1 MMTLAYFAVF
11 VAVTLLTYQFFET
24 EEERRVRQALNP
36 GATPRRTSLLVY
48 RLAAPFVRQI
58 APLLS
63 RLPISAMR
71 EATRKRLV
79 SAGLQSVMEPDE
91 FVAFRVVLAAGVF
104 GLAFLLGLRP
114 LILAGLLGGAAWVFP
129 GFWLSS
135 VISRRRAEIFQE
147 LPYHIDLLTL
157 SVEAGLD
164 FQIALQRVVA
174 KSDPSA
180 LRDEFRLMLQE
191 IKMGK
196 SRADGLR
203 SLATRVDVQDITSFA
218 AVLIQADQL
227 GASIGGVLRAQADK
241 MRTERFQRAEKA
253 GARSA
258 TKILIP
264 TMLFIVPALMLIV
277 FGAFFLSFFQVSSGM
292 LQGGL

>member
-11 VAVTLLTYQFFET
+11 VAATLLTYQFFET

-36 GATPRRTSLLVY
+36 GVVQRRTGLLVY
-48 RLAAPFVRQI
+48 RFAAPFVRQL
-58 APLLS
+58 APVVS
-63 RLPISAMR
+63 RLPISAIR
-71 EATRKRLV
+71 ESTRKRLI
-79 SAGLQSVMEPDE
+79 SAGLQPLIEPDE
-91 FVAFRVVLAAGVF
+91 FVAFRAVLAVGAF
-104 GLAFLLGLRP
+104 FMAFLLGIRP
-114 LILAGLLGGAAWVFP
+114 LILAGLLGGLAWAFP
-129 GFWLSS
+129 GIWLSS
-135 VISRRRAEIFQE
+135 VIARRRAEIFQE

-174 KSDPSA
+174 KSDPSP

-196 SRADGLR
+196 TRADGLR
-203 SLATRVDVQDITSFA
+203 SLAARVDVQDITSFA

-253 GARSA
+253 GARAA

-277 FGAFFLSFFQVSSGM
+277 FGAFFLSFFQVSGGM
-292 LQGGL
+292 LQGGF

>member
-11 VAVTLLTYQFFET
+11 VAATLLTYQFFET

-36 GATPRRTSLLVY
+36 GATHRRTGLLVY

-58 APLLS
+58 APLVS
-63 RLPISAMR
+63 RLPISATR

-79 SAGLQSVMEPDE
+79 SAGLQSVIEPEE
-91 FVAFRVVLAAGVF
+91 FVAFRVVLAVGAF
-104 GLAFLLGLRP
+104 LLAFVLGLRP
-114 LILAGLLGGAAWVFP
+114 LILAGLLGGLAWAFP
-129 GFWLSS
+129 GIWLSS
-135 VISRRRAEIFQE
+135 VIARRRAEIFQE

-174 KSDPSA
+174 KSDPSP

-253 GARSA
+253 GARAA

-277 FGAFFLSFFQVSSGM
+277 FGAFFLSFFQVSGGM
-292 LQGGL
+292 LQGGF